1 MAWISTGTVSVTNGS
16 AAVTGS
22 GTSWAGTVQ
31 AGWAFIGPDGEVYE
45 ISEVG
50 SATEITLAIAFNG
63 STASG
68 QAYTIMPTLSLRNDL
83 AESFQALRAAWDVV
97 TATGQLLVEAADAAA
112 VRTIAGLAD
121 AAVAATGDVTIT
133 RSAGSD
139 GWFDSA
145 APFASVAL
153 SPARADAGYSV
164 LVEVLSAD
172 DAAAVGDVTVY
183 DRATNGFKV
192 KFSGS
197 TDNVAIR
204 WRLIE
209 LV

>member
-16 AAVTGS
+16 TTVTGS
-22 GTSWAGTVQ
+22 GTSWTDTLQV
-31 AGWAFIGPDGEVYE
+31 GWGWVGPDGVPYE
-45 ISEVG
+45 ITSVV
-50 SATEITLAIAFNG
+50 SNTEIEISPAYQGA
-63 STASG
+63 TASG
-68 QAYTIMPTLSLRNDL
+68 VTYRVWPTISLRNDL

-97 TATGQLLVEAADAAA
+97 TATGQSLVEAADAAA

-133 RSAGSD
+133 RSAQSD

-164 LVEVLSAD
+164 LTEVLSAD
-172 DAAAVGDVTVY
+172 DAGAVGDVTVY